1 MRSVILLTIAF
12 AAACAAAACAGQPA
26 APDTLVDDGT
36 HDSTS
41 APAQPPDAGAAAAQ
55 PSAQPSSTPPPPPPP
70 ASDAGTKAPDASID
84 PTSIAS
90 LFPAVV
96 GHTWTFAISSDFPE
110 CNGERSGSVLSAQK
124 VGGRDAVWISS
135 YCDGQSPAAVAVG
148 TSSADVYVNG
158 TYISQL
164 AEPVADGKTFQGL
177 SGATTWHK
185 EPLVTVP
192 AGTFQNCWRAVS
204 GSTYVIYCPGAGTVH
219 IHEDYGNGVID
230 AQLKTKNF

>member
-1 MRSVILLTIAF
+1 MRSVILLSIALV
-12 AAACAAAACAGQPA
+12 AACAGQPA
-26 APDTLVDDGT
+26 ATDTPVDDGT

-41 APAQPPDAGAAAAQ
+41 APPETPDAGAPAAQ
-55 PSAQPSSTPPPPPPP
+55 PSAKPSSTPPAPPPP
-70 ASDAGTKAPDASID
+70 ASDAGPDASID

-110 CNGERSGSVLSAQK
+110 CNGERSGSVLSQQK

-148 TSSADVYVNG
+148 TTSADVYVSG
-158 TYISQL
+158 TYIPQL
-164 AEPVADGKTFQGL
+164 AEPVKDGATFQSIEG
-177 SGATTWHK
+177 STTWHK

-192 AGTFQNCWRAVS
+192 AGTFQNCWRATS
-204 GSTYVIYCPGAGTVH
+204 GSSYVIYCPGAGTVH
-219 IHEDYGNGVID
+219 IHEDHGDGVID